1 MNPSLIELKQKRP
14 GFNRFIGSWVIKGDQ
29 NIVVDVGP
37 SNSASQLISALATM
51 EIERVDWVLLTHI
64 HIDHAGGLANFLT
77 RFPMARAICHGKGID
92 HLVDPSKLWAAS
104 KQALGD
110 LCDQYGPIGPVKK
123 ESLVPHTEAK
133 TRGLEIIETP
143 GHAQHHLSFVYQ
155 NHLFAGEAGGI
166 HLTVEHS
173 EYLRPATPPVFFLK
187 EFLESIDRLLAYETM
202 PICYGHF
209 GQAENSHPLL
219 KRHKDQLN
227 SWERMIKEEMSSDA
241 NDLVERSL
249 GSLLDKDPDLR
260 AFTRMS
266 EEDQERERFFIRNSI
281 KGYLGFLSSPAS

>member
-14 GFNRFIGSWVIKGDQ
+14 GFNRFIGSWVIKGDV

-37 SNSASQLISALATM
+37 SNTSSQLIAALATM

-64 HIDHAGGLANFLT
+64 HIDHAGGLANFLAH
-77 RFPMARAICHGKGID
+77 FPMARAICHAKGIN

-104 KQALGD
+104 KKTLGD
-110 LCDQYGPIGPVKK
+110 LCDEYGPIGPVRK
-123 ESLVPHTEAK
+123 ESLVPHTEARA
-133 TRGLEIIETP
+133 RGLEIIETP
-143 GHAQHHLSFVYQ
+143 GHAQHHLSFVYE
-155 NHLFAGEAGGI
+155 NHLFAGEAGGTYV
-166 HLTVEHS
+166 TVEHS
-173 EYLRPATPPVFFLK
+173 EYLRPATPPIFFLK

-227 SWERMIKEEMSSDA
+227 TWERMIKEEVSSGA

-249 GSLLDKDPDLR
+249 DRLLDKDPDLR
-260 AFTRMS
+260 AFARMS

-281 KGYLGFLSSPAS
+281 KGYLGFLSSPVS